1 MKTTDMSNK
10 KGINGLTFEGKPNT
24 RREADKQYQ
33 FLKLCIAL
41 TKQGF
46 KFTRQKG
53 VKYALT
59 FDKVSAKRLMHPDT
73 KTPFVNAFLRIA
85 GDKNKEC
92 YQFEQ
97 WAGR

>member
-1 MKTTDMSNK
+1 MTK
-10 KGINGLTFEGKPNT
+10 
-24 RREADKQYQ
+24 REKEKQYQ
-33 FLKLCIAL
+33 FVKLCAAL

-59 FDKVSAKRLMHPDT
+59 FDNLSAKRLFHPDT
-73 KTPFVNAFLRIA
+73 KTPFVNSFIRIA
-85 GDKNKEC
+85 GDKTKDC